1 MALQRVFPRQGL
13 SEINNDRHKNPVL
26 VTNIDSNMKKKRSA
40 SKVRI
45 QSCWNHDGIG
55 VYRWLWA

>member
-1 MALQRVFPRQGL
+1 MIG
-13 SEINNDRHKNPVL
+13 IKNPVL
-26 VTNIDSNMKKKRSA
+26 VTNIDSNMKKERSA